1 MLPTAREPP
10 TRRRLLRRGLDLLGS
25 FQGDVSSF
33 LDQLDPGGATW
44 PLPHGAGDLTAT
56 SPSSLGSMRQVL
68 GGGSAHGEV
77 DTLGSSDGIS
87 RTIVKPHG
95 GDIVLLSRV
104 TTSFTTLH
112 DDLDATLRGL
122 ADLVSE
128 SRQRQRRS
136 AGQSTATTSIQPS
149 LAQASSRQATTS
161 PAADSARPSSLSAVW
176 DVPPFPLPPLP
187 QSLSSMAGNYEPGS
201 RSAFAGSRSDMPSD
215 YDYVLLEAAH
225 EELRA
230 LGVDVVR
237 EAAATSAAAA
247 RLRAQSALASAASG
261 ALRQQAWKRVRG
273 GGEKG
278 GGRQSAQASAS
289 SGALRQQAWKRVR
302 CSDGCDGQCSL
313 PRPRQHRGHCGS
325 KPGQLFADVKPH
337 RLGVC
342 RSRRGPTRG
351 TPPSL
356 QVVHPPK
363 HTSLLHMRWR
373 AAHVCC
379 S

>member
-56 SPSSLGSMRQVL
+56 SPSSLGSMRQML
-68 GGGSAHGEV
+68 GGDSAHGEV

-136 AGQSTATTSIQPS
+136 AGQSTATTSTQPS

-161 PAADSARPSSLSAVW
+161 PAADLARPSSLSVVW
-176 DVPPFPLPPLP
+176 DVPFPLPPLP
-187 QSLSSMAGNYEPGS
+187 HSSTSMAGDNVPGS
-201 RSAFAGSRSDMPSD
+201 RSAFAGSRSDMPGD

-247 RLRAQSALASAASG
+247 RLRAQSAQASAASG
-261 ALRQQAWKRVRG
+261 ALRQQAWKRVRV
-273 GGEKG
+273 
-278 GGRQSAQASAS
+278 
-289 SGALRQQAWKRVR
+289 W
-302 CSDGCDGQCSL
+302 
-313 PRPRQHRGHCGS
+313 
-325 KPGQLFADVKPH
+325 
-337 RLGVC
+337 GVY
-342 RSRRGPTRG
+342 
-351 TPPSL
+351 
-356 QVVHPPK
+356 V
-363 HTSLLHMRWR
+363 
-373 AAHVCC
+373 
-379 S
+379 

>member
-56 SPSSLGSMRQVL
+56 SESD
-68 GGGSAHGEV
+68 SAHVEAV
-77 DTLGSSDGIS
+77 TLISSDGIS
-87 RTIVKPHG
+87 ISSVVKPHG
-95 GDIVLLSRV
+95 GDSALLSRV
-104 TTSFTTLH
+104 TTSFITLH

-128 SRQRQRRS
+128 SRHRQRRS
-136 AGQSTATTSIQPS
+136 AGQSTATPTPPS
-149 LAQASSRQATTS
+149 LAQAFSRQATTS

-176 DVPPFPLPPLP
+176 DVPPFPLAPLP
-187 QSLSSMAGNYEPGS
+187 HISSSMAGAYVPGS
-201 RSAFAGSRSDMPSD
+201 RSSMPRSRSAMAGD

-247 RLRAQSALASAASG
+247 RLRAQSAQASAASG
-261 ALRQQAWKRVRG
+261 ALRQQAWKRVRCSG
-273 GGEKG
+273 GCGGE
-278 GGRQSAQASAS
+278 
-289 SGALRQQAWKRVR
+289 
-302 CSDGCDGQCSL
+302 CSM
-313 PRPRQHRGHCGS
+313 PRPLQCRGRCVSRPGRECVVVVVGEECSRSGLCSVGGTAAAGLGS
-325 KPGQLFADVKPH
+325 CLLTSGYIGSGSATA
-337 RLGVC
+337 
-342 RSRRGPTRG
+342 RGDRTRG

-356 QVVHPPK
+356 HGVHPPK
-363 HTSLLHMRWR
+363 HTSPLHRKWR
-373 AAHVCC
+373 ERRQLSQLQRLRC
-379 S
+379 SLSACS